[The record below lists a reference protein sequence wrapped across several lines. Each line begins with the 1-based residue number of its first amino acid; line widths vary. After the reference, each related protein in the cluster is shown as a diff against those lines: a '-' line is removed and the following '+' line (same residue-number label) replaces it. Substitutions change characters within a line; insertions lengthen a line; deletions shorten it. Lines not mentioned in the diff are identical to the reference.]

1 MVDDMVSH
9 ADIYRALGKLEGKL
23 DSMNTALLQRN
34 DEVKG
39 ALDRITKLETALAK
53 VIGAC
58 LVMSLLVPLAV
69 TAMNPRVSFEQH
81 SAGTR

>member
-23 DSMNTALLQRN
+23 DAMNTALLQRN

-69 TAMNPRVSFEQH
+69 TAMNPRVHFEQP
-81 SAGTR
+81 SPTGR

>member
-34 DEVKG
+34 DEVKD
-39 ALDRITKLETALAK
+39 AIDRINKLETSMAK

-69 TAMNPRVSFEQH
+69 TALSPRLHFEQP
-81 SAGTR
+81 SASTR

>member
-69 TAMNPRVSFEQH
+69 TAMNPRVHFEQPTTT
-81 SAGTR
+81 TR

>member
-1 MVDDMVSH
+1 MVSH

-69 TAMNPRVSFEQH
+69 TAMNPRVHFEQPTTT
-81 SAGTR
+81 TR

>member
-53 VIGAC
+53 VMGAC

-69 TAMNPRVSFEQH
+69 TAMNPRVHFEQP
-81 SAGTR
+81 SAPHR